1 MQSFFEENLAA
12 CFLLERKVYY
22 FFSEKELVDP
32 VCWTCSFNT
41 LLI

>member
-1 MQSFFEENLAA
+1 MQSFFEENLDT

-22 FFSEKELVDP
+22 FFAEKELVEP